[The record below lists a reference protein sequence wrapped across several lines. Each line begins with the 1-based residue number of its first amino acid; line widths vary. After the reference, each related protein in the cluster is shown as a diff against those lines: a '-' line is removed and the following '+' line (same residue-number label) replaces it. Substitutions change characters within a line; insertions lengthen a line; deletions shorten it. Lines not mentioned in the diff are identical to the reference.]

1 MRGTPYLLLVACAEH
16 QVAYIGEASGGRD
29 RLDCLGAVVMG
40 SGFGVV
46 LTIIVSVVVWCTLG
60 SGLSIISFPFS

>member
-29 RLDCLGAVVMG
+29 RLDCLGAVVIG
-40 SGFGVV
+40 VWVWCGVDRFVLGLFGVR
-46 LTIIVSVVVWCTLG
+46 
-60 SGLSIISFPFS
+60 